1 MQQAV
6 ATFSDAASLANNSTT
21 ASTNHMQNSSSTME
35 SFHASKPNTGTDIGT
50 NKGTDPGINYGTG
63 SGIYSG
69 TSQTGKMAAATV
81 IKGTA
86 TATTHSII
94 VKAIITIVT
103 VVTVGTG
110 GYFTYKHFT
119 SNAFT
124 DHDRI
129 HTETVETKEMTKLR
143 LLPWQKNWDMFH

>member
-1 MQQAV
+1 
-6 ATFSDAASLANNSTT
+6 
-21 ASTNHMQNSSSTME
+21 
-35 SFHASKPNTGTDIGT
+35 
-50 NKGTDPGINYGTG
+50 
-63 SGIYSG
+63 
-69 TSQTGKMAAATV
+69 MAAATV

-129 HTETVETKEMTKLR
+129 HTETVETKGNDKTKASTLAEELGYVPLEKRPMKPIGKMQKEPFKLNR
-143 LLPWQKNWDMFH
+143 LI